1 MWMKVLLRFL
11 PADQKSLLELGIRI
25 MSSLDSPEERWAAIK
40 YGGEAL
46 KDGRM
51 TVSEW
56 SRLGSIL
63 GILKGKH

>member
-1 MWMKVLLRFL
+1 VLKLLLKFL
-11 PADQKSLLELGIRI
+11 PEDKRTMIELAVRI
-25 MSSLDSPEERWAAIK
+25 VSSLDTPEERWAAIN
-40 YGGEAL
+40 YAQEAL

-56 SRLGSIL
+56 ARLGSIL